1 MDIFKVGIV
10 GGGAMGGGIAA
21 LIAKHGVPVIVK
33 EATPELAEKAR
44 QGIYGR
50 FEKWYQRN
58 KIDEHRF
65 EQLKSYVE
73 VTINSADL
81 ADVDLL
87 IEAIVEKLEPK
98 LAVFREFD
106 VILRPEVVMASNT
119 STLPISKLA
128 AATNRPDRVIGTHFF
143 NPPTTMQLVEVVPGE
158 KTSAETLAA
167 IEDFLVSTCKKQL
180 IRAKDQPGF
189 LVNCLLLP
197 YLNEGVLGIEAS
209 RVSIEDIDRQARE
222 FGWPMGPFTLLD
234 AVGIDVAY
242 FAGQVIVEAYPERIV
257 IPTVYKKL
265 LDLSRIGE
273 KTGAGFRVMHGEWPD
288 IENLLEE
295 WYPNRGVTLATEE
308 IFERMMAGFLNEA
321 VGALEH
327 RVASKEHIELGCQ
340 LGIGC
345 PKNGPL
351 HIVDEM
357 GAAKLLATLEK
368 WAVKEPRFAPYQL
381 LRDMAAKN
389 ERFFTDW

>member
-98 LAVFREFD
+98 LAVFRKFD

-143 NPPTTMQLVEVVPGE
+143 NPPTTMQFIEVVPGE
-158 KTSAETLAA
+158 KTSAETRAA
-167 IEDFLVSTCKKQL
+167 IEDFLVSTCEKQL

-197 YLNEGVLGIEAS
+197 YLNEGRSEER
-209 RVSIEDIDRQARE
+209 RV
-222 FGWPMGPFTLLD
+222 G
-234 AVGIDVAY
+234 
-242 FAGQVIVEAYPERIV
+242 
-257 IPTVYKKL
+257 K
-265 LDLSRIGE
+265 
-273 KTGAGFRVMHGEWPD
+273 
-288 IENLLEE
+288 
-295 WYPNRGVTLATEE
+295 
-308 IFERMMAGFLNEA
+308 
-321 VGALEH
+321 
-327 RVASKEHIELGCQ
+327 
-340 LGIGC
+340 
-345 PKNGPL
+345 
-351 HIVDEM
+351 
-357 GAAKLLATLEK
+357 
-368 WAVKEPRFAPYQL
+368 
-381 LRDMAAKN
+381 
-389 ERFFTDW
+389 